1 MCVCVATC
9 IVYDRVRTVYV
20 QYTQHGSRAHFI
32 ISSVPAA
39 PCGVRPAGSRRPRTY
54 TPPARPV
61 FPLSSLSFLRV
72 KCIQINCAKMEGTFD
87 CRETMIPSALTRSH
101 SHQSTLP
108 RVELGT
114 EDQGVSVVV
123 CCLAPRWGPRC
134 HHGTPRWTRSGMSP
148 PVGAFREGFPLTG
161 GASFSYATARP
172 SRRAG

>member
-1 MCVCVATC
+1 MCVATC
-9 IVYDRVRTVYV
+9 IVYAQCT

-39 PCGVRPAGSRRPRTY
+39 PCGVRPAGARAR

-61 FPLSSLSFLRV
+61 LVGPFFPALSFLRV

-134 HHGTPRWTRSGMSP
+134 HRGTPRWSRSGMSP